1 MTKAMNVRDVQ
12 HPILPRAT
20 PEELSRQRAVVSL
33 RKLLNARV
41 RSENVRRFHEEGAPA
56 FAARHQRQPQSP
68 DDIAAAL
75 FESPGYRMWSAA
87 NRAAQEMIWV
97 SVGEPIFRDRDRMQA
112 AAQALFTCPDRK
124 GSLTLDPSYDPS
136 PELAGTDVH
145 LQPGGY
151 ARDDGPD
158 DIVAGA
164 FYETGGNVFSFG
176 QGAGKSDS
184 KAGVIFRLLEE
195 TFAGFEPKRILDLG
209 CSAGAASAAYADR
222 FPNAEVHAIDIGAG
236 MLRYAHARA
245 EALDVAVHFSQ
256 MDAADLKY
264 PDDHFD
270 LVVSHN
276 MLHEIGADKRRRAM
290 AEALRV
296 VRPGGLVI
304 FQDVDTRFAPSDVH
318 RVEKNWDTRFNGE
331 IFWQT
336 YTESDLEADMLSA
349 GFAAD
354 DVAEHNVAAVS
365 NLNRWYVI
373 SGRKPIAAA

>member
-1 MTKAMNVRDVQ
+1 MNVRDVQ
-12 HPILPRAT
+12 HPILPRANA
-20 PEELSRQRAVVSL
+20 EELSRQRAVVSL
-33 RKLLNARV
+33 RKLLNTRV
-41 RSENVRRFHEEGAPA
+41 RSENVRRFHDEGAPA
-56 FAARHQRQPQSP
+56 FVTRHDRQPQSP
-68 DDIAAAL
+68 DDIAEAL
-75 FESPGYRMWSAA
+75 FDSAGYRMWSAA

-112 AAQALFTCPDRK
+112 AARALATSADRK
-124 GSLTLDPSYDPS
+124 GSLTLDPGYDPS

-158 DIVAGA
+158 DVVAGA

-184 KAGVIFRLLEE
+184 KAGVVFRLLDDA
-195 TFAGFEPKRILDLG
+195 FAGFTPARILDLG

-222 FPNAEVHAIDIGAG
+222 FPEAEVHAIDIGAG

-256 MDAADLKY
+256 MDAADLTFA
-264 PDDHFD
+264 DNSFD

-276 MLHEIGADKRRRAM
+276 MLHEIGAYKRRRAM

-296 VRPGGLVI
+296 VRPGGVVI
-304 FQDVDTRFAPSDVH
+304 FQDVDTRFAASDVH

-331 IFWQT
+331 IFWHT
-336 YTESDLEADMLSA
+336 YTEADLEADMLAA
-349 GFAAD
+349 GFAQAD
-354 DVAEHNVAAVS
+354 VQEHNVPAVS

-373 SGRKPIAAA
+373 SGLKPLAEGAAE

>member
-1 MTKAMNVRDVQ
+1 MMNVRDVQ
-12 HPILPRAT
+12 HPMLPQAT
-20 PEELSRQRAVVSL
+20 EEELSRQRAVVSL

-41 RSENVRRFHEEGAPA
+41 RSQNVRRFAEEGAPA
-56 FAARHQRQPQSP
+56 FAARHGRQPQSP
-68 DDIAAAL
+68 DEIEQAL
-75 FESPGYRMWSAA
+75 FESVGYRMWSAA

-112 AAQALFTCPDRK
+112 AAAALAGAADRK
-124 GSLTLDPSYDPS
+124 GSLTLHADYDPS
-136 PELAGTDVH
+136 PEIASTDVH

-151 ARDDGPD
+151 ARDDSPE

-195 TFAGFEPKRILDLG
+195 RFGGFTPGRVLDLG

-222 FPNAEVHAIDIGAG
+222 FQDAEVHAVDIGAG

-245 EALDVAVHFSQ
+245 EALGVAVHFHQ
-256 MDAADLKY
+256 MDAAELRF
-264 PDDHFD
+264 PHDHFD

-276 MLHEIGADKRRRAM
+276 MLHEIGANKRRRAM

-304 FQDVDTRFAPSDVH
+304 FQDVDTRFAPTDVH
-318 RVEKNWDTRFNGE
+318 RVEKNWDTSFNGE
-331 IFWQT
+331 LFWKT
-336 YTESDLEADMLSA
+336 YNDADLLADMRAA
-349 GFAAD
+349 GFAEGSIE
-354 DVAEHNVAAVS
+354 EHNVSAVS

-373 SGRKPIAAA
+373 SGGKPVGGAK

>member
-1 MTKAMNVRDVQ
+1 MRVRDVQ

-20 PEELSRQRAVVSL
+20 CDELSRQRAVVAL

-41 RSENVRRFHEEGAPA
+41 RSCNVRRFEEEGAPA
-56 FAARHQRQPQSP
+56 FALKHGRQPQSP
-68 DDIAAAL
+68 DEIEQAL
-75 FESPGYRMWSAA
+75 FESTDYRLWSAA

-97 SVGEPIFRDRDRMQA
+97 SVGEPIFRDRDRMEQA
-112 AAQALFTCPDRK
+112 AHALASSPDRK
-124 GSLTLDPSYDPS
+124 GSLDLRPEYAPS
-136 PELAGTDVH
+136 PEIAGTDVH

-151 ARDDGPD
+151 ARDDSPLD
-158 DIVAGA
+158 VVAGA

-176 QGAGKSDS
+176 QGAGKGDS
-184 KAGVIFRLLEE
+184 KAGVVFRLLDEK
-195 TFAGFEPKRILDLG
+195 FPDLAPRDILDLG

-222 FPNAEVHAIDIGAG
+222 FPQADVHAIDIGAG

-245 EALDVAVHFSQ
+245 EALGVAVHFHQ
-256 MDAADLKY
+256 MDAADLTFA
-264 PDDHFD
+264 DDSFD

-276 MLHEIGADKRRRAM
+276 MLHEIGAEKRRRAM

-331 IFWQT
+331 LFWKT
-336 YTESDLEADMLSA
+336 YTDADLKADMLAA
-349 GFAAD
+349 GFAPGA
-354 DVAEHNVAAVS
+354 VAEHEMAAVS

-373 SGRKPIAAA
+373 SGRKPGAVA

>member
-1 MTKAMNVRDVQ
+1 MNVRDVQ

-20 PEELSRQRAVVSL
+20 AEELSRQRAVVSL

-41 RSENVRRFHEEGAPA
+41 RPHNVRRFHDEGAPA
-56 FAARHQRQPQSP
+56 FAETHGRQPQSP
-68 DDIAAAL
+68 DDIAEAL
-75 FESPGYRMWSAA
+75 FQSTGYRMWSAA
-87 NRAAQEMIWV
+87 NRASQEMIWV
-97 SVGEPIFRDRDRMQA
+97 SVGEPIFRDRARMEA
-112 AAQALFTCPDRK
+112 AARELAAAPDRR
-124 GSLTLDPSYDPS
+124 GSVTLDPDYTPS

-184 KAGVIFRLLEE
+184 KAGVVFRLLEE
-195 TFAGFEPKRILDLG
+195 RFDGLEPARILDLG

-222 FPNAEVHAIDIGAG
+222 FPSAEVHAIDIGAG

-245 EALDVAVHFSQ
+245 EALGVGVHFSQ
-256 MDAADLKY
+256 MDASDLKF
-264 PDDHFD
+264 PDDSFD

-290 AEALRV
+290 GEALRV

-304 FQDVDTRFAPSDVH
+304 FQDVDTRLAPSDVH

-336 YTESDLEADMLSA
+336 YTESDLVADMRAA
-349 GFAAD
+349 GFADQAI
-354 DVAEHNVAAVS
+354 AEHNVAAVS

-373 SGRKPIAAA
+373 SGRKPMAAA